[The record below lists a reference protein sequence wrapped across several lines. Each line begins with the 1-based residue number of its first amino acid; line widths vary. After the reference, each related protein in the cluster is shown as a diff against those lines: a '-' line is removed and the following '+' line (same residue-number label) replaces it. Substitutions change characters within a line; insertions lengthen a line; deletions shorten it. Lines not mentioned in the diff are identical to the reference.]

1 MTFDNKCK
9 KEDESLVELIQ
20 FLKVPKRSRK
30 EFTGCKSIRW
40 MFQQKCIFA
49 IKLGLPTLR
58 SEFDLALAG
67 GDCNSGGIN

>member
-1 MTFDNKCK
+1 
-9 KEDESLVELIQ
+9 
-20 FLKVPKRSRK
+20 
-30 EFTGCKSIRW
+30 

-67 GDCNSGGIN
+67 GDWEVTL